1 MEQTTLLADAINL
14 TLFGMGFVFVFL
26 SVLVF
31 ITKSMSFAVIKLV
44 AKPAA
49 DAAQTQSD
57 LSLNDEIDEETKFV
71 IEQAI
76 KMHRGA

>member
-1 MEQTTLLADAINL
+1 MEQATLLADAIDL

-26 SVLVF
+26 TVLVF
-31 ITKSMSFAVIKLV
+31 VTKFMSFSVIKLI
-44 AKPAA
+44 AKPEVGAE
-49 DAAQTQSD
+49 QLQSD
-57 LSLNDEIDEETKFV
+57 LTLNDEIDEETRFV

>member
-1 MEQTTLLADAINL
+1 MEQTTLLADAISL

-26 SVLVF
+26 TVLVF
-31 ITKSMSFAVIKLV
+31 ITKLMSFVVIKLV
-44 AKPAA
+44 AKPEVS
-49 DAAQTQSD
+49 AAQTQSD
-57 LSLNDEIDEETKFV
+57 LSLNDEIDEETRFV

>member
-1 MEQTTLLADAINL
+1 MEQTTLLADATNL

-31 ITKSMSFAVIKLV
+31 ITKSMSFVVIKLV
-44 AKPAA
+44 AKP
-49 DAAQTQSD
+49 DANASQAQSD